1 MKHFLNSHGVR
12 EEYRPGA
19 LSVRC
24 FILLMDLN
32 KEHLI
37 FEEMDGSIQPEV
49 KTEAGFHSDIF
60 GVLIGQ
66 LYPRSD
72 RWGEPTNQNQYEN

>member
-12 EEYRPGA
+12 EEYRSGA

-32 KEHLI
+32 KEHLC
-37 FEEMDGSIQPEV
+37 FEEMDGSIPPEV
-49 KTEAGFHSDIF
+49 KTEEGFLILTLRA
-60 GVLIGQ
+60 LIG
-66 LYPRSD
+66 
-72 RWGEPTNQNQYEN
+72 

>member
-32 KEHLI
+32 KEHLC

-60 GVLIGQ
+60 GALIGQ
-66 LYPRSD
+66 
-72 RWGEPTNQNQYEN
+72 

>member
-12 EEYRPGA
+12 EQFRPGA

-32 KEHLI
+32 KEHLC
-37 FEEMDGSIQPEV
+37 FDEMDDSIPPEV
-49 KTEAGFHSDIF
+49 KTEAGFQIVTLSLMELTDQSESF
-60 GVLIGQ
+60 
-66 LYPRSD
+66 
-72 RWGEPTNQNQYEN
+72 